1 MQPICRQYDTE
12 IPISSTFD
20 YAGVRIILKNYT
32 GRGCGTVTYHD
43 ACTALRGLAEFMVL
57 RNRYNAWTFD
67 IYINGLGAGG
77 GKILET
83 PASLSASTS
92 DVETA

>member
-1 MQPICRQYDTE
+1 MQPICRQYDTD
-12 IPISSTFD
+12 IPTSSTFD
-20 YAGVRIILKNYT
+20 YEGVRIILTDYS
-32 GRGCGTVTYHD
+32 GRGCKKITHHD

-57 RNRYNAWTFD
+57 RNGFNPWTFD
-67 IYINGLGAGG
+67 IYINGFDAGE

-83 PASLSASTS
+83 PRSLSASAP